1 MRALRRSNG
10 CASVVTM
17 LLERG
22 ASLNA
27 RGVTTGR
34 TALDKAREKG
44 WGEIAHALE
53 AAGCRSGDRHAEQVP
68 PT

>member
-1 MRALRRSNG
+1 M
-10 CASVVTM
+10 VTM

-27 RGVTTGR
+27 RGATTGR

-53 AAGCRSGDRHAEQVP
+53 AAGCKSLASTSQSFSAGGARARPRSVSP
-68 PT
+68 

>member
-1 MRALRRSNG
+1 
-10 CASVVTM
+10 M

-27 RGVTTGR
+27 RGATTGR